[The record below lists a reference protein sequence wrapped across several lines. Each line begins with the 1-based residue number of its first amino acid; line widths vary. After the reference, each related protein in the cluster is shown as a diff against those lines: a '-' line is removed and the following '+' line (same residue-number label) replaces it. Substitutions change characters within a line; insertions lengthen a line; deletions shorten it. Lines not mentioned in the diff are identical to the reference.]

1 MRACHFKSLG
11 QSAHGAVSP
20 SVCPLIA
27 KGLLKS
33 HMLLSLL
40 MTLSA
45 RPLFARGK
53 DWLILE
59 LRIALRGWL
68 HFIRLPNPPNSIVK
82 GAGSELTTFG
92 SVPEQLAR
100 EAYQAPV
107 IGFDLNLSPSCH
119 PFWIKSSP
127 PNKREAA
134 LGEAQPRSC
143 MGVGERKG
151 KVGKS
156 PSLLDLI
163 ISIPIFLLHWSRK
176 MTII

>member
-1 MRACHFKSLG
+1 M
-11 QSAHGAVSP
+11 
-20 SVCPLIA
+20 
-27 KGLLKS
+27 
-33 HMLLSLL
+33 
-40 MTLSA
+40 
-45 RPLFARGK
+45 
-53 DWLILE
+53 E
-59 LRIALRGWL
+59 LRRALRGRL
-68 HFIRLPNPPNSIVK
+68 HFVRLPSPPNSIVK

-92 SVPEQLAR
+92 SVPEQHAR

-107 IGFDLNLSPSCH
+107 IGFDLNLSPSHH

-134 LGEAQPRSC
+134 LREAQPSSC
-143 MGVGERKG
+143 TGVGDRKG

-163 ISIPIFLLHWSRK
+163 ISIPVLLLHWSCK